1 LVNSALKQLSG
12 TISILKA
19 GSHNGEVDSARAPA
33 IPGHGEA
40 GLKFDWRSP

>member
-19 GSHNGEVDSARAPA
+19 GSHNGEVDRRVRRQFLATAKP
-33 IPGHGEA
+33 
-40 GLKFDWRSP
+40 D